1 MVKCKIMKK
10 KTIIILTVIALF
22 FAGLGAV
29 VWWHFDNIKA
39 IYYGF
44 KYSPDDIESKLTHVH
59 DDVKKYL
66 EDNPQFSVRPTEPV
80 EEELHKEGMITDGEL
95 TGIITGD
102 TSVVEVFGTELELDD
117 NKKVIISESG
127 QVLDKETAEK
137 LKAENKQ
144 LREQLSDYYDMKSEN
159 NRLRKYY
166 DLKEKN
172 PSYKIAPASV
182 IKRDTNDDFY
192 SFTLDVGSNQ
202 GVHINAPVITENG
215 LVGWVC
221 NADATT
227 CKVKT
232 ILSPDTKASALDKQT
247 SDSGIISGNATLC
260 KDGFTSLNKLTEN
273 NKIQNGD
280 MIVTSGTGGVYPQDL
295 LIGKVVEVKFNAY
308 DTSRYAVI
316 EPYEDIANITAAA
329 VITDF

>member
-1 MVKCKIMKK
+1 MMNNFLHNKNLKALII
-10 KTIIILTVIALF
+10 TLIILCVMGVFSMGENSVVTTAINGFTKGLF
-22 FAGLGAV
+22 QVSASA
-29 VWWHFDNIKA
+29 
-39 IYYGF
+39 
-44 KYSPDDIESKLTHVH
+44 T
-59 DDVKKYL
+59 
-66 EDNPQFSVRPTEPV
+66 
-80 EEELHKEGMITDGEL
+80 
-95 TGIITGD
+95 
-102 TSVVEVFGTELELDD
+102 TSVD
-117 NKKVIISESG
+117 NKSYDELKAEN
-127 QVLDKETAEK
+127 EK

-144 LREQLSDYYDMKSEN
+144 LREQLSNYYDVKSEN

-182 IKRDTNDDFY
+182 IKRDANDDFY
-192 SFTLDVGSNQ
+192 SFTLDIGSNQ
-202 GVHINAPVITENG
+202 GVSVNAPVITENG

-221 NADATT
+221 NVDATT

-232 ILSPDTKASALDKQT
+232 ILSPDTKASAVDKQT
-247 SDSGIISGNATLC
+247 GDSGIISGNATLC

-273 NKIQNGD
+273 NKIKSGD
-280 MIVTSGTGGVYPQDL
+280 MIVTSGTGGVYPPNL
-295 LIGKVVEVKFNAY
+295 LVGKVVEVKFNAY

>member
-29 VWWHFDNIKA
+29 VWWQFDNIKA

-137 LKAENKQ
+137 LKAENAEESVTPESDKKPDNSQRISECVAQMYVLKSNFVSRLEGLYSQAIADYNAMTPEQRKSNGKQ
-144 LREQLSDYYDMKSEN
+144 TIVDRYYSSAASMEAECDGKVSAILSE
-159 NRLRKYY
+159 LTTL
-166 DLKEKN
+166 LKEQG
-172 PSYKIAPASV
+172 STTELVDKI
-182 IKRDTNDDFY
+182 
-192 SFTLDVGSNQ
+192 
-202 GVHINAPVITENG
+202 
-215 LVGWVC
+215 
-221 NADATT
+221 
-227 CKVKT
+227 KT
-232 ILSPDTKASALDKQT
+232 AYYEEKSLKKAYY
-247 SDSGIISGNATLC
+247 I
-260 KDGFTSLNKLTEN
+260 NKL
-273 NKIQNGD
+273 K
-280 MIVTSGTGGVYPQDL
+280 
-295 LIGKVVEVKFNAY
+295 
-308 DTSRYAVI
+308 
-316 EPYEDIANITAAA
+316 
-329 VITDF
+329 